1 MIRSA
6 AGGAAARP
14 AAESASA
21 FVTSMTFVVSRLR
34 TTSGYARPI
43 VEMPVQLE
51 PQTQEGEMNAV
62 SSNPNASVTAF
73 AGAITVLL
81 VWGVG
86 FAGVPIPG
94 EVASAFTTV
103 VAAVILF
110 VGRIE
115 RARPTPDRR
124 ATTVINV

>member
-1 MIRSA
+1 
-6 AGGAAARP
+6 
-14 AAESASA
+14 
-21 FVTSMTFVVSRLR
+21 
-34 TTSGYARPI
+34 
-43 VEMPVQLE
+43 
-51 PQTQEGEMNAV
+51 MNAV
-62 SSNPNASVTAF
+62 SNNPNASVTAF

-115 RARPTPDRR
+115 RARRPTPDRR